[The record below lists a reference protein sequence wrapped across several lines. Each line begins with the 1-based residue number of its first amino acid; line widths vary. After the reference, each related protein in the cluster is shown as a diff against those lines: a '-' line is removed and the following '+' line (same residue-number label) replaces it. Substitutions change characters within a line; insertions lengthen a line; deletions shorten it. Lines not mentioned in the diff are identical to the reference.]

1 MQRRKGQRKK
11 KRTASICNRTG
22 NILLV
27 IVILLCIPL
36 TLPRIFGLTVY
47 TVVSGSMEPAIPV
60 GSLVYV
66 KEVEAAEIQEGEI
79 IAFYSASD
87 SGAVITHRVV
97 KNQIVSGKFITKGD
111 ANETEDA
118 MPIDY
123 NLLVGKVVLRV
134 PVLGKIL
141 SILVTPIGKIGA
153 ACAVMLGVVLH
164 IIAGKENIHA
174 LSHQKSWL
182 WISVRMLFSFYSNY
196 FCCCFVQRLC
206 REWKSI
212 LRKKYKRCDS
222 FGFNAGSVRKNN
234 LRGRMRFRRR
244 FEYFRGIHYDELYR
258 NQ

>member
-1 MQRRKGQRKK
+1 M
-11 KRTASICNRTG
+11 TG
-22 NILLV
+22 SILLV
-27 IVILLCIPL
+27 TVILLCLPL
-36 TLPRIFGLTVY
+36 TLPRILGLTVY

-66 KEVEAAEIQEGEI
+66 KEVEAAEVQEGEI
-79 IAFYSASD
+79 IAFYSASG

-118 MPIDY
+118 MPIAY
-123 NLLVGKVVLRV
+123 ELLVGKVVLHI

-164 IIAGKENIHA
+164 VIAGKENIHA

-182 WISVRMLFSFYSNY
+182 WISVRMLFSFCSIH
-196 FCCCFVQRLC
+196 FCCCVVQRLC
-206 REWKSI
+206 KAKSA
-212 LRKKYKRCDS
+212 LQKKYKRCNS
-222 FGFNAGSVRKNN
+222 PGVNAGSVRENN
-234 LRGRMRFRRR
+234 LPGRLRFGRR
-244 FEYFRGIHYDELYR
+244 FEYFRGLYYDELYR